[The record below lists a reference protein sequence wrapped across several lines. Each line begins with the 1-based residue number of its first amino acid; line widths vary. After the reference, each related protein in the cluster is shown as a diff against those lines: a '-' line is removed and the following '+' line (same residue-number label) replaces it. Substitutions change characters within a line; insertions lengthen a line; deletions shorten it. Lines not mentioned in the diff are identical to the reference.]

1 MGFFCSFLLDNIF
14 LPNYNLIIMKQIP
27 KPKFISPPKHHLRPV
42 GTIQFSSPFKNVL
55 AMFNWVNAYYPID
68 HTHTHYEF
76 LVIIRG
82 KTKHTLNG
90 KDTIMSR
97 GDACLLR
104 PQDNHRIDP
113 VYPLQEFHH
122 LTLAIDKDLFNR
134 LLEFYQSYQD
144 LENSDNNC
152 YFFLEDSSLE
162 QLTEKLLIIQN
173 YERSK
178 YEKNVILICNSLLL
192 NYLES
197 TLNYKSSYPDWL
209 KKFLY
214 ELHSPAN
221 FSKSLATLATNTPY
235 THSALARAFKQYMNV
250 SIVKYFSQIKMTA
263 AKRLLRTTNLSMLE
277 ISLELGYDSLSTFN
291 HNFKNTF
298 GITPTEYKRTHF
310 SQDITTKHLK

>member
-1 MGFFCSFLLDNIF
+1 
-14 LPNYNLIIMKQIP
+14 MKQIP
-27 KPKFISPPKHHLRPV
+27 QPKFISPPKHHFRSI
-42 GTIQFSSPFKNVL
+42 GTIQFASPFKNVS
-55 AMFNWVNAYYPID
+55 AMFNWVNSYYPVD

-76 LVIIRG
+76 LIIMRG

-90 KDTIMSR
+90 KSTIMSR

-104 PQDNHRIDP
+104 PQDSHRIDP

-122 LTLAIDKDLFNR
+122 ITLAINKDLFEK
-134 LLEFYQSYQD
+134 LLGFYQSYED
-144 LENSDNNC
+144 LAHTNNNC
-152 YFFLEDSSLE
+152 YFFLNDSFIE
-162 QLTEKLLIIQN
+162 QLTEKLLIVQN

-178 YEKNVILICNSLLL
+178 YEKNVILFCNSLLL

-197 TLNYKSSYPDWL
+197 TLNYESSYPDWL
-209 KKFLY
+209 KKFLHD
-214 ELHSPAN
+214 LHSPAN
-221 FSKSLATLATNTPY
+221 FSKSLATLASNTPY

-291 HNFKNTF
+291 HNFKNSF
-298 GITPTEYKRTHF
+298 GITPSEYKKTHF
-310 SQDITTKHLK
+310 NQDVTNEHLQ